1 MAAKRPGGVTLGIID
16 FILQNMADKKE
27 IRIDKFLWSVRI
39 FKTRSIASD
48 ECRKGRIIINDVQVK
63 PSRIVIKNEIIT
75 VKKPPVNYSFRV
87 IEPIENRVGAKLVEQ
102 FIEDLTPA
110 EEKLKLELGQSGG
123 IVYRDKGTGRPT
135 KKERRQIDRI
145 KDNFQD

>member
-1 MAAKRPGGVTLGIID
+1 MT
-16 FILQNMADKKE
+16 DKKT

-39 FKTRSIASD
+39 YKTRSIASD
-48 ECRKGRIIINDVQVK
+48 EFRKGRILINDIQVK
-63 PSRIVIKNEIIT
+63 PSRTITKNEIII
-75 VKKPPVNYSFRV
+75 VKKPPVIFSYRV

-102 FIEDLTPA
+102 FIEDITPEA
-110 EEKLKLELGQSGG
+110 EKDKLNIRASIG

-145 KDNFQD
+145 KSQD

>member
-16 FILQNMADKKE
+16 FILQNMADKKN

-48 ECRKGRIIINDVQVK
+48 ECRKGRIIIYDVQVK
-63 PSRIVIKNEIIT
+63 PSRIVLKNEIIT

-110 EEKLKLELGQSGG
+110 GEKLKLELGQSGG